1 MLDEDG
7 TDDLESMR
15 LASALMLL
23 GGFLFSGHLLP
34 EITDST
40 LEDLRDLIDS
50 EIALRRGMIH

>member
-1 MLDEDG
+1 MFDKDG
-7 TDDLESMR
+7 AGDLEPTR

-34 EITDST
+34 EIADST
-40 LEDLRDLIDS
+40 LEDLRDLIDA